1 MKAACILIT
10 LTAMLAIAE
19 SETFR
24 PRSALDDEEFEQ
36 SIQTACLD
44 PLDLT
49 PEESAAMEKTWEI
62 QNLGARM
69 PRVNTLKFAYYLYLL
84 LEKNEHDIEKA
95 LGLVT
100 PNQAVVHS
108 LKPKIRMFVVCASDE
123 TMKALNLQR

>member
-24 PRSALDDEEFEQ
+24 PRSPLDDEEFEQ

-49 PEESAAMEKTWEI
+49 PEELAAMEKTWEI
-62 QNLGARM
+62 QNLGARA
-69 PRVNTLKFAYYLYLL
+69 PRVNSLKFAYYLYLL
-84 LEKNEHDIEKA
+84 LKENEDDFEKVLER
-95 LGLVT
+95 LT

-108 LKPKIRMFVVCASDE
+108 LKPKILMFLTCVSDE
-123 TMKALNLQR
+123 AMKADHHPR